1 MGDMS
6 MQASRVASVRD
17 RGVQVYVWTINDPDV
32 MGQLIDLGVQGIFSD
47 RPDVLLEVLREKGVR
62 EASQ

>member
-1 MGDMS
+1 MTRELIEH
-6 MQASRVASVRD
+6 AHAH
-17 RGVQVYVWTINDPDV
+17 GVQVHVWTINDPDV
-32 MGQLIDLGVQGIFSD
+32 MGQLIDLGVQGIFTD

>member
-17 RGVQVYVWTINDPDV
+17 RGVQVHVWTINDPDV
-32 MGQLIDLGVQGIFSD
+32 MGQLIDLGVQGIFTD